1 MDLETLFLSSMVNAR
16 RGPLFFFYPPS
27 TRSPPFVSLRTLP
40 TLPIGPAIYSLSFSI
55 PTVSPV
61 VRASLIEPRLENS
74 NVPLIRASLPPRPRQ
89 LAPQHNFPF
98 HRLLALYVYRR
109 RCRVQSRVSLWS
121 SGFSRYTVV
130 WLLLIIPDRPV
141 VHGISQAR
149 ARCYY

>member
-16 RGPLFFFYPPS
+16 RGPLFLS
-27 TRSPPFVSLRTLP
+27 SIDASLRFVTHSTLP
-40 TLPIGPAIYSLSFSI
+40 RLSAHLFSFFRVS
-55 PTVSPV
+55 TVRLLV
-61 VRASLIEPRLENS
+61 FEPLLFENS
-74 NVPLIRASLPPRPRQ
+74 NVPLIRASLPPRPRR
-89 LAPQHNFPF
+89 LAHNFPF

-121 SGFSRYTVV
+121 SGFSRYTVI

>member
-16 RGPLFFFYPPS
+16 RGPLFLS
-27 TRSPPFVSLRTLP
+27 SIDASLRFVTHSTLP
-40 TLPIGPAIYSLSFSI
+40 RLSAHLFSFFRVS
-55 PTVSPV
+55 TVRLLV
-61 VRASLIEPRLENS
+61 FEPLLFENSYS
-74 NVPLIRASLPPRPRQ
+74 NVPLIRASLPPRPRR
-89 LAPQHNFPF
+89 LAHNFPF

-121 SGFSRYTVV
+121 SGFSRYTVI